1 MKDIIEKYKGTIK
14 KIIINITGYE
24 NEDVEQEVYIKTW
37 KNIQKYEERNK
48 FKQWISAITSN
59 ACKDFLRKSKK
70 INEVSD
76 EFIENM
82 SDKDNIERN
91 IESIERQK
99 RILKEIN
106 KLPKKL
112 KETIIYYELENKSYE
127 EISILCN
134 VPIGTIKSRLYNA
147 REALREN
154 LQDLL

>member
-82 SDKDNIERN
+82 SDKDNIER
-91 IESIERQK
+91 
-99 RILKEIN
+99 ILKEIN